1 MYTANV
7 QQQGEWWIGWIKDI
21 PGVNCQERTYDELLD
36 SLRGCLKD
44 ILVFVGWVKINRV
57 NNEDDSLLRYHQRH
71 CARTSS
77 QFLYDDLG
85 NILRA

>member
-44 ILVFVGWVKINRV
+44 ILVFVGWVKRV
-57 NNEDDSLLRYHQRH
+57 ILPTSLRTYIVPIPLR
-71 CARTSS
+71 
-77 QFLYDDLG
+77 
-85 NILRA
+85 

>member
-1 MYTANV
+1 MYTAIV

-44 ILVFVGWVKINRV
+44 ILEHNWGQAISVAAGMV
-57 NNEDDSLLRYHQRH
+57 H
-71 CARTSS
+71 
-77 QFLYDDLG
+77 
-85 NILRA
+85 